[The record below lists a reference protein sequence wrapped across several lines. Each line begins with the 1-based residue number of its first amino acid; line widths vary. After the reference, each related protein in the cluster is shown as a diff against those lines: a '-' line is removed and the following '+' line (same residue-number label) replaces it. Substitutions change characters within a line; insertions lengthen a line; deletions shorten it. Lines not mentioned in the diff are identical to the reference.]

1 MLKFFAWAG
10 FIAAVIA
17 GAGLAATNPK
27 MMQVL
32 IVVGALIALI
42 VDIAK
47 DKTPNQY
54 AVLVAIGLPSF
65 LLAMDGTFAETV
77 GGWMTGLWDWAS
89 DPLGRMAGTTAIF
102 TAIIVGAVA
111 VLVGQKTMPRSSG
124 GGR

>member
-1 MLKFFAWAG
+1 MKMLAWIG
-10 FIAAVIA
+10 FVAAIIA

-32 IVVGALIALI
+32 IVVGAPIAMS

-77 GGWMTGLWDWAS
+77 GGWIANVWDWAS
-89 DPLGRMAGTTAIF
+89 QPLGDLAGTTAVF
-102 TAIIVGAVA
+102 TAIIVGAIA
-111 VLVGQKTMPRSSG
+111 VLVGQKTMPRNS
-124 GGR
+124 R